1 MMDCF
6 ALTTL
11 ESPNNQVATAIENVR
26 GYGMLHERTRKVLA
40 LALAAVL
47 AFGLFGTAGCAT
59 EDTGE
64 GDGDGEAT
72 GETQVIKIGVQTAL
86 TGPLP
91 DYGAAAKNGCELA
104 VEDFGTF
111 EMDGVTYQVE
121 LVVLDDKAEPAESA
135 VVAQTMV
142 DEGVVGVIGSLTTGA
157 TLSAIPIYAENRI
170 PQISGSVTGPK
181 ANEGAV
187 DTFYRTC
194 WNDAVQGEALAVWA
208 MELGA
213 EKVVL
218 MDDNGAYAVGL
229 ADVAEA
235 KLQEAGVET
244 LRQNCQSGDK
254 DLSAQ
259 VANVKEFAPD
269 AIIFTGYHPE
279 AGLMRKQMIEAGLGD
294 VIFMGGDGIKSTEFV
309 AEAGGTENAAGC
321 YATFG
326 GFPEAQQ
333 PGYTAFAEKYE
344 AAYGEGVGPYAQN
357 NYDALGAL
365 ISAIKQAGSLDTE
378 EIIAAL
384 QTLEYEGVTGTFSF
398 ATASEG
404 AVARGDVVV
413 SGLTPE
419 NVPRYIVEGEDWAAV
434 E

>member
-1 MMDCF
+1 
-6 ALTTL
+6 
-11 ESPNNQVATAIENVR
+11 
-26 GYGMLHERTRKVLA
+26 MLQERTRKVLSLV
-40 LALAAVL
+40 LAVVL
-47 AFGLFGTAGCAT
+47 AFGLFGVAGC
-59 EDTGE
+59 DGDDG
-64 GDGDGEAT
+64 GDGGDAT
-72 GETQVIKIGVQTAL
+72 GEAEVIKIGVQTAL

-91 DYGAAAKNGCELA
+91 DYGKAAKQGVELA
-104 VEDFGTF
+104 LEDFGTF
-111 EMDGVTYQVE
+111 EMNGKTYQVE

-181 ANEGAV
+181 ANEGGV

-194 WNDAVQGEALAVWA
+194 WSDAIQGEALAAWA
-208 MELGA
+208 IELGA
-213 EKVVL
+213 KKVVL

-229 ADVAEA
+229 ADVAE
-235 KLQEAGVET
+235 EALKAEGVET

-294 VIFMGGDGIKSTEFV
+294 VIFMGGDGIKSADFV
-309 AEAGGTENAAGC
+309 GEAGGAENAKGC

-326 GFPEAQQ
+326 GFPEDQQ
-333 PGYTAFAEKYE
+333 PGYEEFAAKYEEKY
-344 AAYGEGVGPYAQN
+344 GESVGPYAQN
-357 NYDALGAL
+357 NYDAFGAL
-365 ISAIKQAGSLDTE
+365 IEAIKIAGSTDTE
-378 EIIAAL
+378 DIIAAL
-384 QTLEYEGVTGTFSF
+384 MELEYEGVTGTFSF
-398 ATASEG
+398 AAEADG
-404 AVARGDVVV
+404 AVAKGDIVVA
-413 SGLTPE
+413 GLEPA
-419 NVPRYIVEGEDWAAV
+419 NVPRYVVEGEDWVAV
-434 E
+434 K

>member
-1 MMDCF
+1 MKKGAGMM
-6 ALTTL
+6 
-11 ESPNNQVATAIENVR
+11 
-26 GYGMLHERTRKVLA
+26 HERTRKVLA

-47 AFGLFGTAGCAT
+47 AFGLFGTTGCAA
-59 EDTGE
+59 DDE
-64 GDGDGEAT
+64 GDGGAT
-72 GETQVIKIGVQTAL
+72 GDAEIIKIGVQTAL

-91 DYGAAAKNGCELA
+91 DYGEAAKRGVELA
-104 VEDFGTF
+104 LEDFGTF
-111 EMDGVTYQVE
+111 EMDGKTYQVE

-181 ANEGAV
+181 ANAEGV

-194 WNDAVQGEALAVWA
+194 WSDAIQGEALAAWA
-208 MELGA
+208 IELGA
-213 EKVVL
+213 KKVVL

-229 ADVAEA
+229 ADVAE
-235 KLQEAGVET
+235 EALKGEGVET

-279 AGLMRKQMIEAGLGD
+279 AGLMRKQMVEAGLAD
-294 VIFMGGDGIKSTEFV
+294 VIFMGGDGIRSAEFV
-309 AEAGGTENAAGC
+309 AEAGGAENAAGC

-326 GFPEAQQ
+326 GFPEDQQ
-333 PGYTAFAEKYE
+333 PGYEAFAAKYKE
-344 AAYGEGVGPYAQN
+344 AYNGDEVGPYAQN
-357 NYDALGAL
+357 NYDAFGAL
-365 ISAIKQAGSLDTE
+365 IAAIKAAGSTDTE
-378 EIIAAL
+378 DIIAAL
-384 QTLEYEGVTGTFSF
+384 QELEYEGVTGKFSF
-398 ATASEG
+398 ASKAEG
-404 AVARGDVVV
+404 AVAKGDIVV
-413 SGLTPE
+413 SGLEPS
-419 NVPRYIVEGEDWAAV
+419 NVPRYVVEGEEWVAV
-434 E
+434 K

>member
-1 MMDCF
+1 MNEQ
-6 ALTTL
+6 AK
-11 ESPNNQVATAIENVR
+11 
-26 GYGMLHERTRKVLA
+26 KVLA
-40 LALAAVL
+40 LALVVVL
-47 AFGLFGTAGCAT
+47 AFGLLGVSGCKKS
-59 EDTGE
+59 GE
-64 GDGDGEAT
+64 TSEGEAT
-72 GETQVIKIGVQTAL
+72 GEVKTIKVGVQTAL

-91 DYGAAAKNGCELA
+91 DYGKAAKQGVELA
-104 VEDFGTF
+104 NEDFGQF
-111 EMDGVTYQVE
+111 EIDGQKYKVE

-181 ANEGAV
+181 ANAEGV

-194 WNDAVQGEALAVWA
+194 WSDAIQGEALAAWA

-213 EKVVL
+213 KKVVL

-229 ADVAEA
+229 ADVAEKA
-235 KLQEAGVET
+235 LKDGGVET

-269 AIIFTGYHPE
+269 ALIFTGYHPE

-294 VIFMGGDGIKSTEFV
+294 VIFMGGDGIKSKEFV
-309 AEAGGTENAAGC
+309 AETGGADNAKGC

-333 PGYTAFAEKYE
+333 PGYEEFAAKYKEKF
-344 AAYGEGVGPYAQN
+344 GEDVGPYAQN
-357 NYDALGAL
+357 NYDAFGAL
-365 ISAIKQAGSLDTE
+365 IAAIKKAKSIETE
-378 EIIAAL
+378 DIIAAL
-384 QTLEYEGVTGTFSF
+384 QTLEYDGVTGKFSF
-398 ATASEG
+398 AAKAEG
-404 AVARGDVVV
+404 AVAKGDIVVA
-413 SGLTPE
+413 GLEPS
-419 NVPRYIVEGEDWAAV
+419 NVPRYVVEGEDWVAV
-434 E
+434 K

>member
-1 MMDCF
+1 
-6 ALTTL
+6 
-11 ESPNNQVATAIENVR
+11 
-26 GYGMLHERTRKVLA
+26 MLQERTRKVLSLV
-40 LALAAVL
+40 LAVVL
-47 AFGLFGTAGCAT
+47 AFGLFGVAGCNG
-59 EDTGE
+59 DD
-64 GDGDGEAT
+64 DGDDSGDAT
-72 GETQVIKIGVQTAL
+72 GEAEVIKIGVQTAL

-91 DYGAAAKNGCELA
+91 DYGKAAKQGVELA
-104 VEDFGTF
+104 LEDFGTF
-111 EMDGVTYQVE
+111 EMNGKTYQVE

-181 ANEGAV
+181 ANEGGV

-194 WNDAVQGEALAVWA
+194 WSDAIQGEALAAWA
-208 MELGA
+208 IELGA
-213 EKVVL
+213 KKVVL

-229 ADVAEA
+229 ADVAE
-235 KLQEAGVET
+235 EALKAEGVET

-294 VIFMGGDGIKSTEFV
+294 VIFMGGDGIKSADFV
-309 AEAGGTENAAGC
+309 GEAGGAENAKGC

-326 GFPEAQQ
+326 GFPEDQQ
-333 PGYTAFAEKYE
+333 PGYEEFAAKYEEKY
-344 AAYGEGVGPYAQN
+344 GESVGPYAQN
-357 NYDALGAL
+357 NYDAFGAL
-365 ISAIKQAGSLDTE
+365 IEAIKIAGSTDTE
-378 EIIAAL
+378 DIIAAL
-384 QTLEYEGVTGTFSF
+384 MELEYEGVTGTFSF
-398 ATASEG
+398 AAEADG
-404 AVARGDVVV
+404 AVAKGDIVVA
-413 SGLTPE
+413 GLEPA
-419 NVPRYIVEGEDWAAV
+419 NVPRYVVEGEDWVAV
-434 E
+434 K

>member
-1 MMDCF
+1 
-6 ALTTL
+6 
-11 ESPNNQVATAIENVR
+11 
-26 GYGMLHERTRKVLA
+26 MLHERTRKVLA
-40 LALAAVL
+40 LALAVVL
-47 AFGLFGTAGCAT
+47 AFGLFGTAGC
-59 EDTGE
+59 DGDDSGDDGE
-64 GDGDGEAT
+64 GAT
-72 GETQVIKIGVQTAL
+72 GEVEVIKIGVQTAL

-91 DYGAAAKNGCELA
+91 DYGKAAKQGAELA
-104 VEDFGTF
+104 LEDFGTF
-111 EMDGVTYQVE
+111 EMDGKTYQVE

-181 ANEGAV
+181 ANEGGV

-194 WNDAVQGEALAVWA
+194 WSDAIQGEALAAWA
-208 MELGA
+208 IELGA
-213 EKVVL
+213 KKVVL

-235 KLQEAGVET
+235 ALKDGGVET

-294 VIFMGGDGIKSTEFV
+294 VIFMGGDGIKSTDFV
-309 AEAGGTENAAGC
+309 AEAGGAENAAGC

-326 GFPEAQQ
+326 GFPEDQQ
-333 PGYTAFAEKYE
+333 PGYEEFAAKYE
-344 AAYGEGVGPYAQN
+344 EKFGEDVGPYAQN
-357 NYDALGAL
+357 NYDAFGAL
-365 ISAIKQAGSLDTE
+365 IEAIKAAGSTDTE
-378 EIIAAL
+378 DIIAAL
-384 QTLEYEGVTGTFSF
+384 MELEYEGVTGTFSF
-398 ATASEG
+398 AAEAEG
-404 AVARGDVVV
+404 AVAKGDIVVA
-413 SGLTPE
+413 GLEPA
-419 NVPRYIVEGEDWAAV
+419 NVPRYVVEGEDWVAV
-434 E
+434 K

>member
-1 MMDCF
+1 MTKG
-6 ALTTL
+6 A
-11 ESPNNQVATAIENVR
+11 R
-26 GYGMLHERTRKVLA
+26 MLHERTRKVLA

-47 AFGLFGTAGCAT
+47 VFGLFGTAGCT
-59 EDTGE
+59 EDGE
-64 GDGDGEAT
+64 GDGGEAT
-72 GETQVIKIGVQTAL
+72 EGDVEVIKIGVQTAL

-91 DYGAAAKNGCELA
+91 DYGEAAKRGAELA
-104 VEDFGTF
+104 LEDFGTF
-111 EMDGVTYQVE
+111 EMDGKTYQVE

-181 ANEGAV
+181 ANAEGV

-194 WNDAVQGEALAVWA
+194 WSDAIQGEALAAWA
-208 MELGA
+208 LELGA
-213 EKVVL
+213 KKVVL

-229 ADVAEA
+229 ADVAEDA
-235 KLQEAGVET
+235 LKAGGAET

-279 AGLMRKQMIEAGLGD
+279 AGLMRKQMVEAGLSD
-294 VIFMGGDGIKSTEFV
+294 VIFMGGDGIKS
-309 AEAGGTENAAGC
+309 AELIPQTGGGENAEGI

-326 GFPEAQQ
+326 GFPEDQQ
-333 PGYTAFAEKYE
+333 PGYEAFAAKYEEKYGD
-344 AAYGEGVGPYAQN
+344 AVGPYAQN
-357 NYDALGAL
+357 NYDAFGAL
-365 ISAIKQAGSLDTE
+365 VEAIKAAGSTDTE
-378 EIIAAL
+378 DIIAAL
-384 QTLEYEGVTGTFSF
+384 MELEYEGVTGTFSF
-398 ATASEG
+398 ASEADG
-404 AVARGDVVV
+404 AVSVGDIVVA
-413 SGLTPE
+413 GLTPA
-419 NVPRYIVEGEDWAAV
+419 NVPRYIVEGGEWVAV
-434 E
+434 K

>member
-1 MMDCF
+1 
-6 ALTTL
+6 
-11 ESPNNQVATAIENVR
+11 
-26 GYGMLHERTRKVLA
+26 MLHERTKKVLA
-40 LALAAVL
+40 LALSIVL
-47 AFGLFGTAGCAT
+47 AFGLLGITGCGSEDDGGEEGTAG
-59 EDTGE
+59 EV
-64 GDGDGEAT
+64 
-72 GETQVIKIGVQTAL
+72 ETIKVGVQTAL

-91 DYGAAAKNGCELA
+91 DYGAAAKNGVELA

-111 EMDGVTYQVE
+111 EMDGKTYQVE

-194 WNDAVQGEALAVWA
+194 WSDAIQGEALAAWA
-208 MELGA
+208 IELGA
-213 EKVVL
+213 KKVVL

-229 ADVAEA
+229 ADVAEDA
-235 KLQEAGVET
+235 LEAEGVET

-269 AIIFTGYHPE
+269 ALIFTGYHPE
-279 AGLMRKQMIEAGLGD
+279 AGLMRKQMIEAGLSD
-294 VIFMGGDGIKSTEFV
+294 IIFMGGDGIKSAEFV
-309 AEAGGTENAAGC
+309 AEAGGAENAKGC

-326 GFPEAQQ
+326 GFPEEQQ
-333 PGYTAFAEKYE
+333 PGYEEFAAKYE
-344 AAYGEGVGPYAQN
+344 EKFGEKVGPYAQN
-357 NYDALGAL
+357 NYDAFGAL
-365 ISAIKQAGSLDTE
+365 IEAIKKAGSIDTE
-378 EIIAAL
+378 DIIAAL
-384 QTLEYEGVTGTFSF
+384 QDLEYEGVTGTFSF
-398 ATASEG
+398 AAEADG
-404 AVARGDVVV
+404 PVAKGDIVVA
-413 SGLTPE
+413 GLEPS
-419 NVPRYIVEGEDWAAV
+419 NVPRYIVEGDDWVAFT

>member
-1 MMDCF
+1 
-6 ALTTL
+6 
-11 ESPNNQVATAIENVR
+11 
-26 GYGMLHERTRKVLA
+26 MLNGRTRKVLA
-40 LALAAVL
+40 LALAVVL
-47 AFGLFGTAGCAT
+47 AFGLIGATGCKKGDSET
-59 EDTGE
+59 GEDT
-64 GDGDGEAT
+64 T
-72 GETQVIKIGVQTAL
+72 GEVGVIKIGVQTAL

-104 VEDFGTF
+104 VEDFGEF
-111 EMDGVTYQVE
+111 EMGGKQYTVE

-181 ANEGAV
+181 ANAEAV

-194 WNDAVQGEALAVWA
+194 WSDAIQGEALAAWA
-208 MELGA
+208 IELGA
-213 EKVVL
+213 KKVVL

-235 KLQEAGVET
+235 ALKKGSVET

-259 VANVKEFAPD
+259 VANIKEFAPD
-269 AIIFTGYHPE
+269 AVIFTGYHPE
-279 AGLMRKQMIEAGLGD
+279 AGLLRKQMVEAGLGD
-294 VIFMGGDGIKSTEFV
+294 IIFMGGDGIRSADFV
-309 AEAGGTENAAGC
+309 AEAGGTENAQGC

-326 GFPEAQQ
+326 GFPEDQQ
-333 PGYTAFAEKYE
+333 PGYEAFATKYKEKY
-344 AAYGEGVGPYAQN
+344 GEDVGPYAQN

-365 ISAIKQAGSLDTE
+365 ISAIKKAESLDTE
-378 EIIAAL
+378 KIIAEL
-384 QTLEYEGVTGTFSF
+384 QTLEYEGVTGKFSF
-398 ATASEG
+398 APKAEG
-404 AVARGDVVV
+404 AIARGDIVVD
-413 SGLTPE
+413 GLTPA
-419 NVPRYIVEGEDWAAV
+419 NVPRYVVDGEGWIAV
-434 E
+434 K

>member
-1 MMDCF
+1 
-6 ALTTL
+6 
-11 ESPNNQVATAIENVR
+11 
-26 GYGMLHERTRKVLA
+26 MLHERTRKVLA
-40 LALAAVL
+40 LALAVVL
-47 AFGLFGTAGCAT
+47 AFGLFGTAGCAKN
-59 EDTGE
+59 DSE
-64 GDGDGEAT
+64 GDGEETTGEA
-72 GETQVIKIGVQTAL
+72 EVIKIGVQTAL

-91 DYGAAAKNGCELA
+91 DYGKAAKQGVELA
-104 VEDFGTF
+104 LEDFGTF
-111 EMDGVTYQVE
+111 EMNGKTYQVE

-181 ANEGAV
+181 ANAEGV

-194 WNDAVQGEALAVWA
+194 WSDAIQGEALAAWA
-208 MELGA
+208 IELGA
-213 EKVVL
+213 KKVVL

-235 KLQEAGVET
+235 ALKAEGVET

-259 VANVKEFAPD
+259 VANVKEFGPD

-294 VIFMGGDGIKSTEFV
+294 VIFMGGDGIKSAEFV
-309 AEAGGTENAAGC
+309 AEAGGAANAAGC

-326 GFPEAQQ
+326 GFPEDQQ
-333 PGYTAFAEKYE
+333 PGYEEFAAKYKEKF
-344 AAYGEGVGPYAQN
+344 GEEVGPYAQN
-357 NYDALGAL
+357 NYDAFGAL
-365 ISAIKQAGSLDTE
+365 IAAIKKAGSTNTE
-378 EIIAAL
+378 DIIAAL
-384 QTLEYEGVTGTFSF
+384 QELEYEGVTGTFSF
-398 ATASEG
+398 ASEAKG
-404 AVARGDVVV
+404 AVAKGDIVVA
-413 SGLTPE
+413 GLEPA
-419 NVPRYIVEGEDWAAV
+419 NVPRYVVEGEDWV
-434 E
+434 PVK

>member
-1 MMDCF
+1 
-6 ALTTL
+6 
-11 ESPNNQVATAIENVR
+11 
-26 GYGMLHERTRKVLA
+26 MLQERTRKVLSLV
-40 LALAAVL
+40 LAVVL
-47 AFGLFGTAGCAT
+47 AFGLFGVAGCN
-59 EDTGE
+59 
-64 GDGDGEAT
+64 GDDGGDDSGNAT
-72 GETQVIKIGVQTAL
+72 GEAEVIKIGVQTAL

-91 DYGAAAKNGCELA
+91 DYGKAAKQGVELA
-104 VEDFGTF
+104 LEDFGTF
-111 EMDGVTYQVE
+111 EMNGKTYQVE

-181 ANEGAV
+181 ANEGGV

-194 WNDAVQGEALAVWA
+194 WSDAIQGEALAAWA
-208 MELGA
+208 IELGA
-213 EKVVL
+213 KKVVL

-235 KLQEAGVET
+235 ALKDGGVET

-294 VIFMGGDGIKSTEFV
+294 VIFMGGDGIKSTDFV
-309 AEAGGTENAAGC
+309 AEAGGAENAAGC

-326 GFPEAQQ
+326 GFPEDQQ
-333 PGYTAFAEKYE
+333 PGYEEFAAKYE
-344 AAYGEGVGPYAQN
+344 EKFGEDVGPYAQN
-357 NYDALGAL
+357 NYDAFGAL
-365 ISAIKQAGSLDTE
+365 IEAIKAAGSTDTE
-378 EIIAAL
+378 DIIAAL
-384 QTLEYEGVTGTFSF
+384 MELEYEGVTGTFSF
-398 ATASEG
+398 AAEAEG
-404 AVARGDVVV
+404 AVAKGDIVVA
-413 SGLTPE
+413 GLEPA
-419 NVPRYIVEGEDWAAV
+419 NVPRYTVEGEDWVAV
-434 E
+434 K

>member
-1 MMDCF
+1 
-6 ALTTL
+6 
-11 ESPNNQVATAIENVR
+11 
-26 GYGMLHERTRKVLA
+26 MLHERTRKVLA
-40 LALAAVL
+40 LALAVVL
-47 AFGLFGTAGCAT
+47 AFGLFGTAGC
-59 EDTGE
+59 DGDDSGDDGE
-64 GDGDGEAT
+64 GAT
-72 GETQVIKIGVQTAL
+72 GEVEVIKIGVQTAL

-91 DYGAAAKNGCELA
+91 DYGKAAKQGVELA
-104 VEDFGTF
+104 LEDFGTF
-111 EMDGVTYQVE
+111 EMNGKTYEVE

-181 ANEGAV
+181 ANEGGV

-194 WNDAVQGEALAVWA
+194 WSDAIQGEALAAWA
-208 MELGA
+208 IELGA
-213 EKVVL
+213 KKVVL

-235 KLQEAGVET
+235 ALKDGGVET

-294 VIFMGGDGIKSTEFV
+294 VIFMGGDGIKSTDFV
-309 AEAGGTENAAGC
+309 AEAGGAENAAGC

-326 GFPEAQQ
+326 GFPEDQQ
-333 PGYTAFAEKYE
+333 PGYEEFAAKYE
-344 AAYGEGVGPYAQN
+344 EKFGEDVGPYAQN
-357 NYDALGAL
+357 NYDAFGAL
-365 ISAIKQAGSLDTE
+365 IEAIKAAGSTDTE
-378 EIIAAL
+378 DIIAAL
-384 QTLEYEGVTGTFSF
+384 MELEYEGVTGTFSF
-398 ATASEG
+398 AAEAEG
-404 AVARGDVVV
+404 AVAKGDIVVA
-413 SGLTPE
+413 GLEPA
-419 NVPRYIVEGEDWAAV
+419 NVPRYVVEGEDWVAV
-434 E
+434 K